1 MLISRLRKKPGIAV
15 VTPESTEDLWIL
27 RRVLKSGDIITSHT
41 KRVIKNQK
49 EFTRPDKGERITVKL
64 SVQLEKISIDQV
76 LERIRIS
83 GKITEEIVSVKWVIE
98 RVT

>member
-64 SVQLEKISIDQV
+64 SVQLEKIFYRAYSPYVIHLD
-76 LERIRIS
+76 LLR
-83 GKITEEIVSVKWVIE
+83 KI
-98 RVT
+98 

>member
-41 KRVIKNQK
+41 KVR
-49 EFTRPDKGERITVKL
+49 
-64 SVQLEKISIDQV
+64 SVTDAY
-76 LERIRIS
+76 
-83 GKITEEIVSVKWVIE
+83 
-98 RVT
+98 